1 MEQCSG
7 GQQKTNSSTRKSKKV
22 PILEEDQE
30 VLDRK
35 SINHLG
41 AENIEQEEKPPSPKV
56 DNRKSKLMRFIAS
69 NLMKGTERRLTIPNK
84 KSLDKSD

>member
-1 MEQCSG
+1 MHYSTKKKNSRAELAELEQCSG
-7 GQQKTNSSTRKSKKV
+7 GQQKTHSSTRKSKKV

-41 AENIEQEEKPPSPKV
+41 AENIE
-56 DNRKSKLMRFIAS
+56 
-69 NLMKGTERRLTIPNK
+69 
-84 KSLDKSD
+84 